1 MNAKFVVRSHLNK
14 KDYVV
19 EKFTYGEK
27 AKIVFKSP
35 YLPFVYGALEKEVL
49 RMCKAGFKVTV
60 NDKVAKASFCL
71 N

>member
-14 KDYVV
+14 RDYIV

-27 AKIVFKSP
+27 AKVIFQSP
-35 YLPFVYGALEKEVL
+35 YLPFVYGALEKEAL
-49 RMCKAGFKVTV
+49 RMCKADFKVTV

>member
-14 KDYVV
+14 KDYIV

-27 AKIVFKSP
+27 AKVIFQSS
-35 YLPFVYGALEKEVL
+35 YLPFVYEALEKEAL

>member
-1 MNAKFVVRSHLNK
+1 MNARFVVRSHLNK

-27 AKIVFKSP
+27 VKVVFQFP
-35 YLPFVYGALEKEVL
+35 YLPFVYEALEKEVL

-60 NDKVAKASFCL
+60 NDKVDKASFCL